1 MDSFK
6 TITQNAFEC
15 IGKNV
20 LENSIQTKMR
30 TVRNGRFSTDDFNLM
45 AHLYHF

>member
-1 MDSFK
+1 MHSNVSERMF
-6 TITQNAFEC
+6 
-15 IGKNV
+15 GK
-20 LENSIQTKMR
+20 IQFTKMR